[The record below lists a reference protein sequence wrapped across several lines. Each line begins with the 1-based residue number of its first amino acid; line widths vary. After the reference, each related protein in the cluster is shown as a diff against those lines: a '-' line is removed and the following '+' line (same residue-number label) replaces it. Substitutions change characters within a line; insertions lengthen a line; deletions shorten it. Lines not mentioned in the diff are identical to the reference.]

1 VSPGPLA
8 GRAALVTGGSQG
20 LGLGMAQALAAAGC
34 DVALAARSEDRLQAA
49 VGTLEEQGARAL
61 ALPVDLADAEAGMA
75 AVDAAAEAFGR
86 LDVLVTAAAGQLR
99 KPFLE
104 VQVAD
109 FDALVSVNLR
119 GVYFLG
125 QRAAHH
131 MIAGGRGGKIINVA
145 SLTAVGAWK
154 DVSVY
159 GATKGGVV
167 QLTKAMA
174 LELAPHGICAN
185 AIGPGTFH
193 TELTEPLYSDPER
206 SAGIV
211 GRIPLGRP
219 GVAEDLAGATVFLAS
234 PASDYVTG
242 QVLWVDGGWLVT

>member
-1 VSPGPLA
+1 VSARPLA

-20 LGLGMAQALAAAGC
+20 LGLGMAEALAAAGC
-34 DVALAARSEDRLQAA
+34 DVAVAARSEDRLRDA
-49 VGTLEEQGARAL
+49 VARLEGHGVRAL
-61 ALPVDLADAEAGMA
+61 ALPVDLADPGAAMA
-75 AVDAAAEAFGR
+75 AVDAAAERFGR
-86 LDVLVTAAAGQLR
+86 LDVLVAAAAGQLR

-109 FDALVSVNLR
+109 FDALVAVNLR
-119 GVYFLG
+119 GVYFLA

-131 MIAGGRGGKIINVA
+131 MIAGGEGGKIITVA
-145 SLTAVGAWK
+145 SLTSVGAWR

-159 GATKGGVV
+159 GVTKGGVV
-167 QLTKAMA
+167 ALTKAMA
-174 LELAPHGICAN
+174 LELAPHGIGVN

-206 SAGIV
+206 SAAIV

-234 PASDYVTG
+234 AASDYVTG